1 MLGYTTRTQVE
12 NFAKR
17 TFPEVATDEFNTYI
31 TAAESQINQ
40 ITGYNARTTTS
51 GMLSES
57 IALEKHQGK
66 VDSYGNIIVNVRH
79 GPVHVDANNN
89 PRVSL
94 MRYSLGG
101 VRVALNLTDGSNNAF
116 NSLLELSENRN
127 TVVYPG
133 IYFMPA
139 ISTVTPTAKLN
150 LYALQDVKFFLE
162 ISYVGGYSTVPGEV
176 QLSANYLVA
185 DMLLYRDNPNFVTGF
200 RQGSYSVEFGDRNGL
215 LPNDKTIKLVNR
227 LLQPYKRVTW

>member
-1 MLGYTTRTQVE
+1 MLGYTTRSAVE
-12 NFAKR
+12 NFAHR
-17 TFPEVATDEFNTYI
+17 TFPEVDTTEFETYI

-40 ITGYNARTTTS
+40 ILGYNAQTTTS

-66 VDSYGNIIVNVRH
+66 VDSYGNVIVNVRH
-79 GPVHVDANNN
+79 GPVQVDANNN

-101 VRVALNLTDGSNNAF
+101 VRVTLNLTDGTSNAYNT
-116 NSLLELSENRN
+116 LLELSENRN

-162 ISYVGGYSTVPGEV
+162 ISYIGGFLSVPAEV
-176 QLSANYLVA
+176 KLAANYLVA
-185 DMLLYRDNPNFVTGF
+185 DMLSFRDNPASLSSF
-200 RQGSYSVEFGDRNGL
+200 RQGSYSVEYGQAGVADRTLGIV
-215 LPNDKTIKLVNR
+215 KR
-227 LLQPYKRVTW
+227 LIQPYKRVTW